1 MVTMGLLSGKPLK
14 VNIENGNPYYFD
26 FEKGLIILQEKG

>member
-14 VNIENGNPYYFD
+14 VNIENGNP
-26 FEKGLIILQEKG
+26 IILILKKV